1 METQDMV
8 VIGLTGGI
16 GSGKSAV
23 ATRMRDAGVPVIDA
37 DRVARE
43 VVQPGS
49 PALREISRTF
59 GEHLIGD
66 DGELRRKALG
76 AIVFSDPAKLSLL
89 NGITHPA
96 IVSRTQE
103 KMTALMERGHRWVVY
118 EAALILEN
126 QLSPGLH
133 ELIAILCDPA
143 TQLQRVMA
151 RDDLSE
157 EGAAARIAAQT
168 TNERRREEADHVLQ
182 NDGDLR
188 ALHDQVDA
196 LIERLSLAHG
206 APLSD
211 RDQDLV

>member
-23 ATRMRDAGVPVIDA
+23 ATRMRDAGVAVIDA

-49 PALREISRTF
+49 PALLEIGRTF
-59 GEHLIGD
+59 GEHLIGE
-66 DGELRRKALG
+66 DGELRRKELG

-126 QLSPGLH
+126 QISPGLH
-133 ELIAILCDPA
+133 ELVAVLCDPA
-143 TQLQRVMA
+143 TQLQRVIA

-211 RDQDLV
+211 RGQDLV

>member
-1 METQDMV
+1 MV

-23 ATRMRDAGVPVIDA
+23 ATRMRDAGVAVIDA

-49 PALREISRTF
+49 PALLEIGRTF
-59 GEHLIGD
+59 GEHLIGE
-66 DGELRRKALG
+66 DGELRRKELG

-126 QLSPGLH
+126 QISPGLH
-133 ELIAILCDPA
+133 ELVAVLCDPA
-143 TQLQRVMA
+143 TQLQRVIA

-211 RDQDLV
+211 RGQDLV